1 MEKFVE
7 KGDCSMT
14 LYGLAAEFFFQKQ
27 PFNSVLKKK
36 GCLGNSKNSL
46 KNIYR
51 RVY

>member
-36 GCLGNSKNSL
+36 RLSWKFRKFPEKHLS
-46 KNIYR
+46 
-51 RVY
+51 